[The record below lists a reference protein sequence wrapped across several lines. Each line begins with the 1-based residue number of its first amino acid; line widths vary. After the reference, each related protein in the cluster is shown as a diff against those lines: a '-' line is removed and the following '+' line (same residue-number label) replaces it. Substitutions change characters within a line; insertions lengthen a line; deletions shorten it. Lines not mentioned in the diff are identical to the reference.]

1 MQRTIWLQR
10 GGGIDASRRGF
21 SDDFVEKGRG
31 KEEGGIHEAF
41 DRSTLYDVQ
50 PSFLQRIEAEPWPVH
65 AMSWFSSRRKVFLQ
79 GLHETMREK
88 RNGQA

>member
-1 MQRTIWLQR
+1 
-10 GGGIDASRRGF
+10 
-21 SDDFVEKGRG
+21 
-31 KEEGGIHEAF
+31 
-41 DRSTLYDVQ
+41 
-50 PSFLQRIEAEPWPVH
+50 LQRIEAEPWPVH